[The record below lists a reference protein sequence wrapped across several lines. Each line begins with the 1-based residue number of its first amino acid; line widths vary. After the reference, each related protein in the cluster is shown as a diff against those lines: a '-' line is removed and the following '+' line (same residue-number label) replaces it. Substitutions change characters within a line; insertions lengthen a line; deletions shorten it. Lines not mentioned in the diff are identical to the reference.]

1 MTRHPDIDMARPVA
15 LRIAVCSRMV
25 EDEPE
30 RGLPRHIVEA
40 MRRRIRVEIEEA
52 VRLHDEVFRL
62 RPYKKGD
69 HESRAVHR

>member
-30 RGLPRHIVEA
+30 RGLPRHIAEA

-52 VRLHDEVFRL
+52 VRMHDEVFRL
-62 RPYKKGD
+62 RPYKGA
-69 HESRAVHR
+69 RP

>member
-62 RPYKKGD
+62 RPYKAA
-69 HESRAVHR
+69 RP

>member
-15 LRIAVCSRMV
+15 LRIAVCSRML

-40 MRRRIRVEIEEA
+40 MRRRIRVEIDEA
-52 VRLHDEVFRL
+52 VRMHNEAFPRQPYEV
-62 RPYKKGD
+62 KT
-69 HESRAVHR
+69 